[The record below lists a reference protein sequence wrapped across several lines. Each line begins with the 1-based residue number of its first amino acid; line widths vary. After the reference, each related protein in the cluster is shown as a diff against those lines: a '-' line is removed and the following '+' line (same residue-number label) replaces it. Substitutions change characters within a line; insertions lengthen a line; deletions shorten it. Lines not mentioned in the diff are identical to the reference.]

1 MSTFLLLFGAL
12 FSILDPIA
20 VVPIFIALTHNYTK
34 HDRSRVSMLTAL
46 NVLIIL
52 LISFFIGEYVLRFLG
67 ITINALRITGGIL
80 IASSGFGLLNANPNK
95 SKGINK
101 KVEEDIQTR
110 HEIALTPLAMP
121 LLAGPGCISLLIT
134 FRQDHTDTV
143 DVIASCFAM
152 LAMSVIIFLTLKGSH
167 YLAKA
172 LGASGIVAIS
182 RIVGF
187 LSIAIGVQY
196 IISAVLSIIRGI

>member
-1 MSTFLLLFGAL
+1 MSTFLFLFGAL

-20 VVPIFIALTHNYTK
+20 VVPIFIALTHNYSK
-34 HDRSRVSMLTAL
+34 QDRSRVSMLTAL
-46 NVLIIL
+46 NVLIIM
-52 LISFFIGEYVLRFLG
+52 LISFFIGHFVLHFLG

-80 IASSGFGLLNANPNK
+80 IAQSGFGLLNANPNK
-95 SKGINK
+95 SKGISK

-134 FRQDHTDTV
+134 FRQDHTKIV
-143 DVIASCFAM
+143 DVVASCGAM
-152 LAMSVIIFLTLKGSH
+152 LVMAIIIFLTLKSAN
-167 YLAKA
+167 YLAKI

-196 IISAVLSIIRGI
+196 IISAVLSIVSDL